1 MPGTRGPVPVP
12 HETQDRNLT
21 QEILDRLDTKPTLQ
35 SDEDFPAISQ
45 AEIKAALDRLGSRAM
60 VEYKTLD
67 SDKVLLTAESED
79 IVQNGSHEFKVWKAV
94 KAAGTIPIKELPV
107 RTSSSGTVGH

>member
-1 MPGTRGPVPVP
+1 VPVP

-107 RTSSSGTVGH
+107 RTSSSGTVGR